1 MQITFLELKSRQLTF
16 CLSTAPEGEV
26 WSVCGGGGGIGTPS
40 HPPHPPHPP
49 RLVVFFSNMYK

>member
-26 WSVCGGGGGIGTPS
+26 WSVCGGGDWHSLSPPS
-40 HPPHPPHPP
+40 PPSAGC
-49 RLVVFFSNMYK
+49 LFF

>member
-26 WSVCGGGGGIGTPS
+26 WSVCGGGGLALPLTPLTPLGWLS
-40 HPPHPPHPP
+40 
-49 RLVVFFSNMYK
+49 FFLTCINNG